1 MTVNLDFVIV
11 ANAVILLAGTAA
23 LLLGPPLLVSGHCPM
38 LNAFCI
44 LVEWMST
51 VFFYRTAG
59 YWELL
64 RRPVDVMALKW
75 FLPFLMVKRSIK
87 K

>member
-1 MTVNLDFVIV
+1 MKVFVTVNLDFVIV

-38 LNAFCI
+38 LSAFCI
-44 LVEWMST
+44 LAEWMST

-64 RRPVDVMALKW
+64 RRSVNITTLKW
-75 FLPFLMVKRSIK
+75 FHF
-87 K
+87 